1 MCSQLSFY
9 LQYIYTESGF
19 SCNKSIRSVE
29 FLTFC
34 CSAFLNTCFDLFCCS
49 YFSFGGHDCSSW
61 FCHGSSSIRPR
72 HVLRLMSRN
81 RPRLLYRQFNQPGQL
96 SSKQTS
102 NQATHGYFCTHEFV
116 FYLASC
122 SPHVLTAQA
131 RWTRPNNMWLKC
143 LINTSSTHCQQILNI
158 ISFPKVAGTA
168 GQYRPV
174 VW

>member
-72 HVLRLMSRN
+72 HVFRLMSRN

-131 RWTRPNNMWLKC
+131 R
-143 LINTSSTHCQQILNI
+143 
-158 ISFPKVAGTA
+158 
-168 GQYRPV
+168 
-174 VW
+174 